1 MSSSAARPSPSASL
15 WPVVLCW
22 VAVAFDG
29 FDLVVLGAVIPRLI
43 ESGDLGFTPEA
54 ATVAATVGLCGVGV
68 GALAIGPVTDR
79 YGRRMT
85 LIGCLAWASLMTL
98 LVAASPNLEIFI
110 GLRFLAGLALGG
122 LLPIA
127 LAYMSEASTAGRA
140 GTAVTRTMTG
150 YHVGAVATALLA
162 LVYLE
167 HIGWD
172 WHALFVT
179 GGVAGLLVLP
189 LMWAKLPESSVY
201 EAARDSGAEGTRSA
215 AASIKGLVSGSYLRI
230 SVGLWI
236 ASFMGLLLVYGLNTW
251 LPTIMRE
258 AGYEVGAALTLLLVL
273 NVGAVVGLVVGGWVS
288 DRRGNKPSALAW
300 FALAAVF
307 LAALSV
313 KLQTEVLV
321 YVAVFVTG
329 FFVFSAQVL
338 VYAFVGLLYPTDVR
352 GTALGFS
359 AGIGRLGAILGPT
372 ITGTLVS
379 AGVAYPWGFYVFA
392 AAAVIAVLALLIVPA
407 TAPVPDPAREAGSSV
422 R

>member
-1 MSSSAARPSPSASL
+1 MTSTAARTAPSPTF

-54 ATVAATVGLCGVGV
+54 ATVAATVGLCGVGI
-68 GALAIGPVTDR
+68 GALGIGPITDR
-79 YGRRMT
+79 HGRRLT
-85 LIGCLAWASLMTL
+85 LIGCLAWASVMTL
-98 LVAASPNLEIFI
+98 LVAASPTVEVFI
-110 GLRFLAGLALGG
+110 GLRFPAGLALGG

-127 LAYMSEASTAGRA
+127 LAYMSEASAHGKA

-150 YHVGAVATALLA
+150 YHVGAVLTALLA
-162 LVYLE
+162 LVYME
-167 HIGWD
+167 HLGWD
-172 WHALFVT
+172 WHSLFIT
-179 GGVAGLLVLP
+179 GGVAGLAVLP
-189 LMWAKLPESSVY
+189 LMWAKLPESTAY
-201 EAARDSGAEGTRSA
+201 EAARASGAEGTRSA
-215 AASIKGLVSGSYLRI
+215 TASIKGLVSGSYLRI
-230 SVGLWI
+230 SIGLWI

-273 NVGAVVGLVVGGWVS
+273 NVGAVAGLVVGGFVS

-307 LAALSV
+307 LAALSI
-313 KLQTEVLV
+313 KLESEILV
-321 YVAVFVTG
+321 YVAVFITG

-379 AGVAYPWGFYVFA
+379 AGIAYPWGFYVFA
-392 AAAVIAVLALLIVPA
+392 AAAALAVLALLIVPA
-407 TAPVPDPAREAGSSV
+407 TAPVADPARATQNG
-422 R
+422 